1 MISLL
6 ILIINY
12 LIVIIP
18 ILLSVAIFTL
28 LERKVI
34 GYIQRRKG
42 PNLVGFLGI
51 LQPMADGLKLMIKEP
66 VIPLNS
72 NRLMYI
78 SAPIITL
85 LLSLVN
91 WVLIPFDKNVVI
103 SDLNIGIL
111 FILGISSLSV
121 YGVIIAGWSS
131 NSKYA
136 FLGALRSSAQMISY
150 EVSISIIILT
160 LLVPVGSLNLTD
172 IVLSQSE
179 VWFIFPFFPLFFLFL
194 ISSIAE
200 TNRHPFD
207 LPEAEAELVSGYNVE
222 YASVGFAFFFIGE
235 YANIILMSAINVIF
249 FLGGWLPIKI
259 INFFFIPNFFWF
271 SLKLIFMIFIFIL
284 VRAMLPRYRYDQLMA
299 LGWKIFLPL
308 SLAFFLFYSG
318 IFIGFNLLP

>member
-1 MISLL
+1 MISTIIL
-6 ILIINY
+6 ILNY
-12 LIVIIP
+12 LIIIIP
-18 ILLSVAIFTL
+18 LLLSVAIFTL
-28 LERKVI
+28 FERKII

-51 LQPMADGLKLMIKEP
+51 FQPLADGLKLMIKEP

-72 NRLMYI
+72 NKLMYI
-78 SAPIITL
+78 AAPIITL

-91 WVLIPFDKNVVI
+91 WILIPFDKNIVI
-103 SDLNIGIL
+103 ADLNIGFL

-160 LLVPVGSLNLTD
+160 VLVSVGSLNLSE
-172 IVLSQSE
+172 IVLAQQN
-179 VWFIFPFFPLFFLFL
+179 VWFIFPFFPIFLLFL
-194 ISSIAE
+194 ISSVAE

-222 YASVGFAFFFIGE
+222 YSSVGFAFFFIGE
-235 YANIILMSAINVIF
+235 YANIIFMCSMNVIL
-249 FLGGWLPIKI
+249 FLGGWLPFPFLSFLPNQLTFAIKVV
-259 INFFFIPNFFWF
+259 
-271 SLKLIFMIFIFIL
+271 FMVFVFIL
-284 VRAMLPRYRYDQLMA
+284 IRAMLPRYRYDQLMN
-299 LGWKIFLPL
+299 LGWKVFLPL
-308 SLAFFLFYSG
+308 SLGFFIFYSG
-318 IFIGFNLLP
+318 IFIGLDFLP

>member
-12 LIVIIP
+12 LIVIVP

-179 VWFIFPFFPLFFLFL
+179 IWFIFPFFPVFLLFL
-194 ISSIAE
+194 ISSVAE

-235 YANIILMSAINVIF
+235 YANIILMCSLNVIL
-249 FLGGWLPIKI
+249 FLGGWLPIP
-259 INFFFIPNFFWF
+259 FLGFLPNVLSFT
-271 SLKLIFMIFIFIL
+271 LKVVFMVFIFIL
-284 VRAMLPRYRYDQLMA
+284 IRAMLPRYRYDQLMS
-299 LGWKIFLPL
+299 LGWKVFLPL
-308 SLAFFLFYSG
+308 SLGFLIFYSG
-318 IFIGFNLLP
+318 IFIGFDFLP

>member
-1 MISLL
+1 MLSLF

-28 LERKVI
+28 FERKVI

-42 PNLVGFLGI
+42 PNLVGFIGI
-51 LQPMADGLKLMIKEP
+51 LQPLADGLKLMIKEP
-66 VIPLNS
+66 IIPINA
-72 NRLMYI
+72 NKLMYI

-91 WVLIPFDKNVVI
+91 WILIPFDKNVVI
-103 SDLNIGIL
+103 CDLNIGFL

-150 EVSISIIILT
+150 EVSISILILT
-160 LLVPVGSLNLTD
+160 VLISVGSLNLTD
-172 IVLSQSE
+172 IIMIQE
-179 VWFIFPFFPLFFLFL
+179 DIWFIFPFFPIFLLFL
-194 ISSIAE
+194 ISSVAE

-222 YASVGFAFFFIGE
+222 YSSVGFAFFFYWRIC
-235 YANIILMSAINVIF
+235 
-249 FLGGWLPIKI
+249 
-259 INFFFIPNFFWF
+259 
-271 SLKLIFMIFIFIL
+271 
-284 VRAMLPRYRYDQLMA
+284 
-299 LGWKIFLPL
+299 
-308 SLAFFLFYSG
+308 
-318 IFIGFNLLP
+318 

>member
-12 LIVIIP
+12 LIVIVP

-179 VWFIFPFFPLFFLFL
+179 IWFVFPFFPVFLLFL
-194 ISSIAE
+194 ISSVAE

-235 YANIILMSAINVIF
+235 YANIILMCSLNVIL
-249 FLGGWLPIKI
+249 FLGGWLPIP
-259 INFFFIPNFFWF
+259 FLGFLPNILSFT
-271 SLKLIFMIFIFIL
+271 LKVVFMVFIFIL
-284 VRAMLPRYRYDQLMA
+284 IRAMLPRYRYDQLMS
-299 LGWKIFLPL
+299 LGWKVFLPL
-308 SLAFFLFYSG
+308 SLGFFIFYSG
-318 IFIGFNLLP
+318 VFIGFDFLP

>member
-12 LIVIIP
+12 LIVIVP

-179 VWFIFPFFPLFFLFL
+179 IWFIFPFFPVFLLFL
-194 ISSIAE
+194 ISSVAE

-235 YANIILMSAINVIF
+235 YANIILMCSLNVIL
-249 FLGGWLPIKI
+249 FLGGWLPLP
-259 INFFFIPNFFWF
+259 FLGFLPNVLSFT
-271 SLKLIFMIFIFIL
+271 LKVVFMVFIFIL
-284 VRAMLPRYRYDQLMA
+284 IRAMLPRYRYDQLMS
-299 LGWKIFLPL
+299 LGWKVFLPL
-308 SLAFFLFYSG
+308 SLGFFIFYSG
-318 IFIGFNLLP
+318 IFIGFDLLP

>member
-12 LIVIIP
+12 LIVIVP

-103 SDLNIGIL
+103 SDLNIGVL

-121 YGVIIAGWSS
+121 YGVIIAG
-131 NSKYA
+131 
-136 FLGALRSSAQMISY
+136 
-150 EVSISIIILT
+150 
-160 LLVPVGSLNLTD
+160 
-172 IVLSQSE
+172 
-179 VWFIFPFFPLFFLFL
+179 
-194 ISSIAE
+194 
-200 TNRHPFD
+200 
-207 LPEAEAELVSGYNVE
+207 
-222 YASVGFAFFFIGE
+222 
-235 YANIILMSAINVIF
+235 
-249 FLGGWLPIKI
+249 
-259 INFFFIPNFFWF
+259 
-271 SLKLIFMIFIFIL
+271 
-284 VRAMLPRYRYDQLMA
+284 
-299 LGWKIFLPL
+299 
-308 SLAFFLFYSG
+308 
-318 IFIGFNLLP
+318 

>member
-1 MISLL
+1 MISTIIL
-6 ILIINY
+6 ILNY
-12 LIVIIP
+12 LIIIIP
-18 ILLSVAIFTL
+18 LLLSVAIFTL
-28 LERKVI
+28 FERKII

-51 LQPMADGLKLMIKEP
+51 FQPLADGLKLMIKEP

-72 NRLMYI
+72 NKLMYI
-78 SAPIITL
+78 AAPIITL

-91 WVLIPFDKNVVI
+91 WILIPFDKNIVI
-103 SDLNIGIL
+103 ADLNIGFL

-160 LLVPVGSLNLTD
+160 VLVSVGSLNLSE
-172 IVLSQSE
+172 IVLAQQN
-179 VWFIFPFFPLFFLFL
+179 VWFIFPFFPIFLLFL
-194 ISSIAE
+194 ISSVAE

-222 YASVGFAFFFIGE
+222 YSSVGFAFFFIGE
-235 YANIILMSAINVIF
+235 YANIIFMCSMNVIL
-249 FLGGWLPIKI
+249 FLGGWLPFPFLSFLPNQLTFAIKVV
-259 INFFFIPNFFWF
+259 
-271 SLKLIFMIFIFIL
+271 FMVFVFIL
-284 VRAMLPRYRYDQLMA
+284 IRAMLPRYRYDQLMN
-299 LGWKIFLPL
+299 LGWKSFLPL
-308 SLAFFLFYSG
+308 SIGFFIFYSG
-318 IFIGFNLLP
+318 IFFGFDLLP